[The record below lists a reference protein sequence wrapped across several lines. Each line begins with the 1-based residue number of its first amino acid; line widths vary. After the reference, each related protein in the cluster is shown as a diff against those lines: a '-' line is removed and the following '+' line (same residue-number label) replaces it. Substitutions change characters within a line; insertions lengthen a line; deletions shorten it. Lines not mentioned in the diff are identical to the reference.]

1 MLRQRQVET
10 GFPDRPPPLID
21 NNLYEDVAYLEQ
33 SPSFPWIGPFFCW
46 CWPILLDVS
55 VCSSICTCQF
65 YYLYL
70 IFLLSV
76 TIRSSYV
83 SALLLSVSVCSSIGI
98 CSSFSPYMPL
108 LYLYLSCLLFVS
120 VRSSTCF
127 CPFFFPVSR
136 LSSLCISL
144 LDLVSAMSRPTESL
158 NHSVHY
164 TVLTFSC
171 CLSTI

>member
-33 SPSFPWIGPFFCW
+33 SPSFPWIGPFFCL

-76 TIRSSYV
+76 AIRSSYVSALLLSVAIRSSYV

-108 LYLYLSCLLFVS
+108 LYLYLSCTRTLYLSVLLPVSARSSFLCPAFLLFVS
-120 VRSSTCF
+120 PC
-127 CPFFFPVSR
+127 
-136 LSSLCISL
+136 
-144 LDLVSAMSRPTESL
+144 
-158 NHSVHY
+158 
-164 TVLTFSC
+164 LTLYLPWVGLPSP
-171 CLSTI
+171 